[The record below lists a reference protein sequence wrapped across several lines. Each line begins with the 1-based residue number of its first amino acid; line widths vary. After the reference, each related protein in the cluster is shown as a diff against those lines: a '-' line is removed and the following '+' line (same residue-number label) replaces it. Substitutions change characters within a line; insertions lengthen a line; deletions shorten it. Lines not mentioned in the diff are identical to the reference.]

1 MDPDREPSV
10 ADVRATYDRI
20 AEHFDETRRYAW
32 PAVERFCGEHA
43 GGLGLA
49 VGCGNGRHLPHL
61 AASVDRCVGLDLSG
75 EVLKTAREAAAAAT
89 ADGVPTHL
97 VQGAA
102 AGLPQ
107 RDGVV
112 DVCLHVAT
120 LHHLPTRDA
129 RIDALDELARVL
141 GPDGHALVSV
151 WSVTHDRFDAGRAFD
166 GWIDWTLPSGETVPR
181 FYHVYDP
188 DSFAD
193 DLATSDCTVERTFE
207 EAGNCFGIVTGVRN
221 ALAGGSRNRA

>member
-1 MDPDREPSV
+1 VDPDREPSV

-20 AEHFDETRRYAW
+20 APHFDETRQCAW
-32 PAVERFCGEHA
+32 PAVERFCDEHA
-43 GGLGLA
+43 GVLGLA

-61 AASVDRCVGLDLSG
+61 AARVDRCVGLDLSRG
-75 EVLKTAREAAAAAT
+75 VLDTAREAAAAT
-89 ADGVPTHL
+89 ADEVPTHL

-102 AGLPQ
+102 TGLPH
-107 RDGVV
+107 RDGAV
-112 DVCLHVAT
+112 DVALHVAT

-141 GPDGHALVSV
+141 GPDGHALVSA
-151 WSVTHDRFDAGRAFD
+151 WSVTHTRFDADAAFD

-188 DSFAD
+188 TSFAE
-193 DLATSDCTVERTFE
+193 DLGASACAVERTFE
-207 EAGNCFGIVTGVRN
+207 EAGNCFGVVTGVRN